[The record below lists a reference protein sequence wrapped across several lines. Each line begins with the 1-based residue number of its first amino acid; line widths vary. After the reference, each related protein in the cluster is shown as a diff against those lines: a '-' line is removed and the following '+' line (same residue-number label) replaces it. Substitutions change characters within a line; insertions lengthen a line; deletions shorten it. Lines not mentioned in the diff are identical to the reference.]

1 VINIKDINRSG
12 EMEDFT
18 RVVNAGTFSE
28 AARQLDMS
36 PSAVSKLI
44 ARMEARLGARLLHR
58 STRRLE
64 LTAEGERFN
73 SECLRILEL
82 IDSAER
88 DIGNV
93 TKPSGLIQV
102 NANLPFGLHCLLPL
116 LPDFFA
122 AYPDITLNVELTDTV
137 VDLLER
143 RADIAIR
150 TGPMKESSLV
160 QRRLGES
167 RMLTVAS
174 PGYIARFGE
183 PQNLEEL
190 QRHNRLS
197 FGFHRHSQAWVFR
210 GADGQRIEIEPK
222 GNVLLSDGES
232 MRRSALA
239 GLGIARLANFHIHD
253 DLQAGSLVPVLQ
265 AYDSG
270 ETEAIHAVF
279 IGPGQQ
285 LPHRVRVFIDFLLD
299 KVSAQLANGRV

>member
-1 VINIKDINRSG
+1 MLNIKDVNRSG
-12 EMEDFT
+12 EMEVFT

-28 AARQLDMS
+28 AARRLDMS

-44 ARMEARLGARLLHR
+44 ARLEARLGARLLHR

-73 SECLRILEL
+73 NECLRILEL

-88 DIGNV
+88 DIANV
-93 TKPSGLIQV
+93 TRPSGLIQV

-116 LPDFFA
+116 LPDFLA
-122 AYPDITLNVELTDTV
+122 AFPDITLNVELTDTV

-143 RADIAIR
+143 RADVAIR

-167 RMLTVAS
+167 RMITVAS
-174 PGYIARFGE
+174 PGYIARFGQ
-183 PQNLEEL
+183 PQTLDDL

-210 GADGQRIEIEPK
+210 GPEGQRIEIEPK

-232 MRRSALA
+232 MRQSALA
-239 GLGIARLANFHIHD
+239 GLGIARLAGFHIHAD
-253 DLQAGSLVPVLQ
+253 IESGRLVPLLEQ
-265 AYDSG
+265 YDSG

-285 LPHRVRVFIDFLLD
+285 LPHRVRVFIDFLLERIGP
-299 KVSAQLANGRV
+299 QLTGS

>member
-1 VINIKDINRSG
+1 MINIKDINRSG
-12 EMEDFT
+12 EMEVFT

-44 ARMEARLGARLLHR
+44 SRMEVRLGARLLHR

-93 TKPSGLIQV
+93 SKPSGLIQV

-116 LPDFFA
+116 LPEFFL

-137 VDLLER
+137 VDLMER

-167 RMLTVAS
+167 RMITVAS
-174 PGYIARFGE
+174 PGYIARFGRPE
-183 PQNLEEL
+183 NLEEL
-190 QRHNRLS
+190 QRHNRLG
-197 FGFHRHSQAWVFR
+197 FGFHRHSQAWAFR
-210 GADGQRIEIEPK
+210 GLDGQRIEIEPK

-239 GLGIARLANFHIHD
+239 GLGIARLANFHIHE
-253 DLQAGSLVPVLQ
+253 DLEAGRLVPILED
-265 AYDSG
+265 YDCG

-285 LPHRVRVFIDFLLD
+285 LPQRVRVFIDFLLD
-299 KVSAQLANGRV
+299 KLAPQLVAG

>member
-1 VINIKDINRSG
+1 MLNIKDVNRSG
-12 EMEDFT
+12 EMEVFT
-18 RVVNAGTFSE
+18 RVVDAGTFSE
-28 AARQLDMS
+28 AARRLDMS

-44 ARMEARLGARLLHR
+44 ARLEIRLGARLLHR

-82 IDSAER
+82 IDCAER
-88 DIGNV
+88 DIANV

-102 NANLPFGLHCLLPL
+102 NANLPFGQHCLLPL
-116 LPDFFA
+116 LPEFFA

-174 PGYIARFGE
+174 PAYIARCGR
-183 PQNLEEL
+183 PQDLSEL
-190 QRHNRLS
+190 LRHNRLS
-197 FGFHRHSQAWVFR
+197 FGFHRHSQAWVFQN
-210 GADGQRIEIEPK
+210 ADGQRVEIEPK

-232 MRRSALA
+232 MRRCALA
-239 GLGIARLANFHIHD
+239 GLGIARLASFHIQE
-253 DLQAGSLVPVLQ
+253 DLKAGRLVPVLEE
-265 AYDSG
+265 YDSG
-270 ETEAIHAVF
+270 ESEAIHAVF
-279 IGPGQQ
+279 IGPGHQ

-299 KVSAQLANGRV
+299 KIGPQLSTGRA

>member
-1 VINIKDINRSG
+1 MLNLKDINRSG
-12 EMEDFT
+12 EMEVFT

-44 ARMEARLGARLLHR
+44 ARMETRLGARLLHR

-73 SECLRILEL
+73 NECLRILEL

-88 DIGNV
+88 DIANV

-116 LPDFFA
+116 LPDFLA
-122 AYPDITLNVELTDTV
+122 AFPDITLNVELTDTV

-143 RADIAIR
+143 RADVAIR
-150 TGPMKESSLV
+150 TGPMRESSLV

-167 RMLTVAS
+167 AMITVAS
-174 PGYIARFGE
+174 PGYIARFGQ
-183 PQNLEEL
+183 PNTLDEL
-190 QRHNRLS
+190 KRHNRLS
-197 FGFHRHSQAWVFR
+197 FGFHRQSQAWVFR
-210 GADGQRIEIEPK
+210 SPEGQRIEIEPK

-232 MRRSALA
+232 MRQSALA
-239 GLGIARLANFHIHD
+239 GLGIARLASFHIHAD
-253 DLQAGSLVPVLQ
+253 IESGRLVPLLEQ
-265 AYDSG
+265 YDSG

-285 LPHRVRVFIDFLLD
+285 LPHRVRVFIDFLL
-299 KVSAQLANGRV
+299 KRIGPQLTVS

>member
-1 VINIKDINRSG
+1 MLNLKDINRSG
-12 EMEDFT
+12 EMEVFT
-18 RVVNAGTFSE
+18 RVVSAGTFSE
-28 AARQLDMS
+28 AARRLDMS

-44 ARMEARLGARLLHR
+44 ARLETRLGARLLHR

-73 SECLRILEL
+73 NECQRILEL

-93 TKPSGLIQV
+93 AKPSGLIQV
-102 NANLPFGLHCLLPL
+102 NANLPFGLHCLLPQ
-116 LPDFFA
+116 LPDFLA

-143 RADIAIR
+143 RADVAIR

-167 RMLTVAS
+167 RMITVAS
-174 PGYIARFGE
+174 PAYIARHGQ
-183 PQNLEEL
+183 PKTLDDL

-197 FGFHRHSQAWVFR
+197 FGFHRHSQAWVYR
-210 GADGQRIEIEPK
+210 DADGQRIEIEPK
-222 GNVLLSDGES
+222 GNALLSDGES
-232 MRRSALA
+232 MRQSALA
-239 GLGIARLANFHIHD
+239 GLGIARLASFHINAD
-253 DLQAGSLVPVLQ
+253 IESGRLVPLLEPFN
-265 AYDSG
+265 SG

-285 LPHRVRVFIDFLLD
+285 LPHRVRVFIDFLLERIGPHL
-299 KVSAQLANGRV
+299 KPS

>member
-1 VINIKDINRSG
+1 
-12 EMEDFT
+12 M
-18 RVVNAGTFSE
+18 
-28 AARQLDMS
+28 
-36 PSAVSKLI
+36 
-44 ARMEARLGARLLHR
+44 
-58 STRRLE
+58 
-64 LTAEGERFN
+64 
-73 SECLRILEL
+73 
-82 IDSAER
+82 
-88 DIGNV
+88 

-116 LPDFFA
+116 VPGFLA

-143 RADIAIR
+143 RADVAIR

-167 RMLTVAS
+167 RMITVAS
-174 PGYIARFGE
+174 PAYIARCGQ
-183 PQNLEEL
+183 PGTLDEL
-190 QRHNRLS
+190 HRHNRLS

-210 GADGQRIEIEPK
+210 SADGERIEIEPK
-222 GNVLLSDGES
+222 GNILLSDGES

-253 DLQAGSLVPVLQ
+253 DIEAGRLVPVLQ
-265 AYDSG
+265 QYDSG

-299 KVSAQLANGRV
+299 KVGPQLVAGQP

>member
-1 VINIKDINRSG
+1 MLNIKDINRSG
-12 EMEDFT
+12 EMEVFT

-28 AARQLDMS
+28 AARRLDMS

-44 ARMEARLGARLLHR
+44 ARMETRLGARLLHR

-73 SECLRILEL
+73 NECLRILEL

-88 DIGNV
+88 DIANV

-102 NANLPFGLHCLLPL
+102 NANLPFGLHCLLPQ
-116 LPDFFA
+116 LPDFLA

-143 RADIAIR
+143 RADVAIR
-150 TGPMKESSLV
+150 TGPMRESSLV

-167 RMLTVAS
+167 RMITVAS
-174 PGYIARFGE
+174 PAYIARCGQ
-183 PQNLEEL
+183 PKTLDDL

-197 FGFHRHSQAWVFR
+197 FGFHRHSQAWVFH
-210 GADGQRIEIEPK
+210 DSEGQRIEIEPK
-222 GNVLLSDGES
+222 GNVMLSDGES
-232 MRRSALA
+232 MRQSALA
-239 GLGIARLANFHIHD
+239 GLGIARLASFHINAD
-253 DLQAGSLVPVLQ
+253 IASGRLVPLLEQ
-265 AYDSG
+265 FNSG
-270 ETEAIHAVF
+270 EAEAIHAVF

-285 LPHRVRVFIDFLLD
+285 LPHRVRVFIDFLLERIGPHLT
-299 KVSAQLANGRV
+299 SS

>member
-1 VINIKDINRSG
+1 MNIKDINRSG
-12 EMEDFT
+12 EMEVFT

-82 IDSAER
+82 IDCAER
-88 DIGNV
+88 DIANV

-116 LPDFFA
+116 LPDFLA

-167 RMLTVAS
+167 RMITVAS
-174 PGYIARFGE
+174 PGYIARCGQ
-183 PQNLEEL
+183 PKDLDEL

>member
-1 VINIKDINRSG
+1 MLNIKDVNRSG
-12 EMEDFT
+12 EMEVFT

-44 ARMEARLGARLLHR
+44 ARLETRLGARLLHR

-88 DIGNV
+88 DIANV
-93 TKPSGLIQV
+93 AKPSGLIQV
-102 NANLPFGLHCLLPL
+102 NANLPFGQHCLLPL
-116 LPDFFA
+116 LPGFFA
-122 AYPDITLNVELTDTV
+122 AYPDITLNIELTDTV

-167 RMLTVAS
+167 RLLTVAS
-174 PGYIARFGE
+174 PEYIARCGQ
-183 PQNLEEL
+183 PDNLDEL

-210 GADGQRIEIEPK
+210 GVDGQRVEIEPK
-222 GNVLLSDGES
+222 GNTLVSDGES
-232 MRRSALA
+232 LRRCALA
-239 GLGIARLANFHIHD
+239 GLGIARLASFHIQD
-253 DLQAGSLVPVLQ
+253 DLDAGRLVPILQ

-299 KVSAQLANGRV
+299 RLAPQLSPQRR

>member
-12 EMEDFT
+12 EMEVFT

-82 IDSAER
+82 IDCAER
-88 DIGNV
+88 DIANV
-93 TKPSGLIQV
+93 SKPSGLIQV

-174 PGYIARFGE
+174 PGYIARCGE
-183 PQNLEEL
+183 PQNLDEL

-210 GADGQRIEIEPK
+210 GTDGQRIEIEPK

-299 KVSAQLANGRV
+299 EVSVQLANGRV

>member
-1 VINIKDINRSG
+1 MINIKDINRSG
-12 EMEDFT
+12 EMEVFT

-82 IDSAER
+82 IDCAER
-88 DIGNV
+88 DIANV
-93 TKPSGLIQV
+93 SKPSGLIQV

-174 PGYIARFGE
+174 PGYIARCGQ
-183 PQNLEEL
+183 PQNLDDL

-210 GADGQRIEIEPK
+210 GTDGQRIEIEPK

>member
-1 VINIKDINRSG
+1 MLTIKDINRSG
-12 EMEDFT
+12 EMEVFT
-18 RVVNAGTFSE
+18 RVVSAGTFSE
-28 AARQLDMS
+28 AARRLDMS

-44 ARMEARLGARLLHR
+44 ARLEARLGARLLHR

-73 SECLRILEL
+73 NECLRILEL

-88 DIGNV
+88 DIANV
-93 TKPSGLIQV
+93 TRPSGLIQV

-116 LPDFFA
+116 LPDFLA

-143 RADIAIR
+143 RADVAIR
-150 TGPMKESSLV
+150 TGPMRESSLV

-167 RMLTVAS
+167 RKITVAS
-174 PGYIARFGE
+174 PGYLARWGQ
-183 PQNLEEL
+183 PKTLEEL

-210 GADGQRIEIEPK
+210 GVDGQRIEIEPK

-232 MRRSALA
+232 MRQSALA
-239 GLGIARLANFHIHD
+239 GLGIARLANFHISAD
-253 DLQAGSLVPVLQ
+253 IEAGRLVPVLE
-265 AYDSG
+265 AFDSG

-285 LPHRVRVFIDFLLD
+285 LPHRVRVFIDFLLERIGP
-299 KVSAQLANGRV
+299 QLTSP

>member
-1 VINIKDINRSG
+1 MLNIKDVNRSG
-12 EMEDFT
+12 EMEVFT

-88 DIGNV
+88 DIANV

-116 LPDFFA
+116 LPDFFM

-167 RMLTVAS
+167 RMITVAS
-174 PGYIARFGE
+174 PAYIARCGA
-183 PQNLEEL
+183 PKNLEEL
-190 QRHNRLS
+190 HGHNRLS

-210 GADGQRIEIEPK
+210 GPDGQRVEIEPK
-222 GNVLLSDGES
+222 GNALLSDGES

-253 DLQAGSLVPVLQ
+253 DLEAGRLVPIL
-265 AYDSG
+265 ADYDCG
-270 ETEAIHAVF
+270 ESEAIHAVF

-299 KVSAQLANGRV
+299 KLGPQLVSDRP

>member
-1 VINIKDINRSG
+1 MLNIKDINRSG
-12 EMEDFT
+12 EMEVFT

-28 AARQLDMS
+28 AARRLDMS

-44 ARMEARLGARLLHR
+44 ARMETRLGARLLHR

-73 SECLRILEL
+73 NECLRILEL

-88 DIGNV
+88 DIANV
-93 TKPSGLIQV
+93 SKPSGLIQV

-116 LPDFFA
+116 LPDFLA
-122 AYPDITLNVELTDTV
+122 AFPDITLNVELTDTV

-143 RADIAIR
+143 RADVAIR
-150 TGPMKESSLV
+150 TGPMKESNLI

-167 RMLTVAS
+167 RMITVAS
-174 PGYIARFGE
+174 PGYIKRFGQ
-183 PQNLEEL
+183 PRTLDEL
-190 QRHNRLS
+190 PRHNRLG

-210 GADGQRIEIEPK
+210 GAEGQRIEIEPK

-232 MRRSALA
+232 MRQSALA
-239 GLGIARLANFHIHD
+239 GLGIARLANFHIKAD
-253 DLQAGSLVPVLQ
+253 IEAGRLVPLLEPFN
-265 AYDSG
+265 SG

-285 LPHRVRVFIDFLLD
+285 LPHRVRVFIDFLLERIGP
-299 KVSAQLANGRV
+299 QLTSS

>member
-1 VINIKDINRSG
+1 MLNLKDINRSG
-12 EMEDFT
+12 EMEVFT

-28 AARQLDMS
+28 AARRLEMS

-73 SECLRILEL
+73 NECLRILEL

-93 TKPSGLIQV
+93 SRPSGLIQV
-102 NANLPFGLHCLLPL
+102 NANLPFGLHYLLPQ
-116 LPDFFA
+116 LPDFLA

-143 RADIAIR
+143 RADVAIR

-167 RMLTVAS
+167 RMITVAS
-174 PGYIARFGE
+174 PAYIAQYGQPE
-183 PQNLEEL
+183 TLDDL
-190 QRHNRLS
+190 HRHNRLS
-197 FGFHRHSQAWVFR
+197 FGFHRHSQAWVYR
-210 GADGQRIEIEPK
+210 DAEGQRIEIEPK
-222 GNVLLSDGES
+222 GNALLSDGES
-232 MRRSALA
+232 MRQAALA
-239 GLGIARLANFHIHD
+239 GLGIARLASFHISAD
-253 DLQAGSLVPVLQ
+253 IESGRLLPLLEQFN
-265 AYDSG
+265 SG
-270 ETEAIHAVF
+270 ETEPIHAVF

-285 LPHRVRVFIDFLLD
+285 LPHRVRVFIDFLLERI
-299 KVSAQLANGRV
+299 SPSLNP

>member
-1 VINIKDINRSG
+1 MINIKDINRSG
-12 EMEDFT
+12 EMEVFT

-116 LPDFFA
+116 LPDFLA

-167 RMLTVAS
+167 RMITVAS
-174 PGYIARFGE
+174 PGYIARCGQ
-183 PQNLEEL
+183 PKDLDEL

>member
-1 VINIKDINRSG
+1 MLNLKDINRSG
-12 EMEDFT
+12 EMEVFT
-18 RVVNAGTFSE
+18 RVVSAGTFSE
-28 AARQLDMS
+28 AARRLDMS

-44 ARMEARLGARLLHR
+44 ARLEARLGARLLHR

-73 SECLRILEL
+73 NECLRILEL

-93 TKPSGLIQV
+93 AKPSGLIQV
-102 NANLPFGLHCLLPL
+102 NANLPFGLHCLLPQ
-116 LPDFFA
+116 LPDFLA

-143 RADIAIR
+143 RADVAIR

-167 RMLTVAS
+167 RMITVAS
-174 PGYIARFGE
+174 PAYIARHGQ
-183 PQNLEEL
+183 PKTLEEL
-190 QRHNRLS
+190 QQHNRLS
-197 FGFHRHSQAWVFR
+197 FGFHRHSQAWVYR
-210 GADGQRIEIEPK
+210 DADGQRIEIEPK
-222 GNVLLSDGES
+222 GNALLSDGES
-232 MRRSALA
+232 MRQSALA
-239 GLGIARLANFHIHD
+239 GLGIARLASFHIHAD
-253 DLQAGSLVPVLQ
+253 IESGRLVPLLEPFN
-265 AYDSG
+265 SG

-285 LPHRVRVFIDFLLD
+285 LPHRVRVFIDFLLERIGPHLT
-299 KVSAQLANGRV
+299 A

>member
-12 EMEDFT
+12 EMEVFT

-82 IDSAER
+82 IDCAER
-88 DIGNV
+88 DIANV
-93 TKPSGLIQV
+93 SKPSGLVQV

-174 PGYIARFGE
+174 PCYIARCGQ
-183 PQNLEEL
+183 PQNLDEL
-190 QRHNRLS
+190 QWHNRLS

-210 GADGQRIEIEPK
+210 GRDGQRIEIEPK

-253 DLQAGSLVPVLQ
+253 DLQAGRLVPVLEDF
-265 AYDSG
+265 DSG
-270 ETEAIHAVF
+270 ESEAIHAVF

-299 KVSAQLANGRV
+299 KVSAQLATGRV

>member
-1 VINIKDINRSG
+1 MLTIKDINRSG
-12 EMEDFT
+12 EMEVFT

-28 AARQLDMS
+28 AARRLDMS

-44 ARMEARLGARLLHR
+44 ARLEARLGARLLHR

-73 SECLRILEL
+73 NECLRILEL

-88 DIGNV
+88 DIANV
-93 TKPSGLIQV
+93 TRPSGLIQV

-116 LPDFFA
+116 LPDFLA

-143 RADIAIR
+143 RADVAIR
-150 TGPMKESSLV
+150 TGPMRESSLV

-167 RMLTVAS
+167 RKITVAS
-174 PGYIARFGE
+174 PGYLARWGQ
-183 PQNLEEL
+183 PKTLEEL

-210 GADGQRIEIEPK
+210 GADAQRIEIEPK

-232 MRRSALA
+232 MRQSALA
-239 GLGIARLANFHIHD
+239 GLGIARLANFHISAD
-253 DLQAGSLVPVLQ
+253 IEAGRLVPLLE
-265 AYDSG
+265 AFDSG

-285 LPHRVRVFIDFLLD
+285 LPHRVRVFIDFLLERIGP
-299 KVSAQLANGRV
+299 QLTSP

>member
-12 EMEDFT
+12 EMEVFT

-116 LPDFFA
+116 LPDFLA

-167 RMLTVAS
+167 RMITVAS
-174 PGYIARFGE
+174 PGYIARCGQ
-183 PQNLEEL
+183 PKDLDEL

-210 GADGQRIEIEPK
+210 GDDGQRIEIEPK

-253 DLQAGSLVPVLQ
+253 DLQAGRLVPVLQ